1 MSIMTDQIPHHR
13 SRNARKL
20 LADNAILMVFLLFIV
35 FATIVSGGR
44 FIHPANVSVILFQCS
59 VIGVLALGQTLVTLL
74 AGIDLSVA
82 TVAIFAAIVM
92 GAGGSEEQQMMN
104 LSGILPFLGFLPSM
118 VVALAAAALVGLV
131 NGAAVVIF
139 RIPAFIAT
147 LAMSLALSGL
157 SMLLTGGS
165 PVHYPDPFFADF
177 GATKFLTIP
186 APVYVFAILALVSAF
201 LLSRSRLGIMIY
213 AIGGN
218 RRAASLSGIPVRS
231 VTILAYVLCSLFGG
245 IAGFLF
251 LARTGSVAPTSGA
264 ELLLSTI
271 AAVVVG
277 GVSLAGGK
285 GSILNAV
292 IGTLM
297 LAGLGNL
304 MNIMLISSHLQDA
317 VSGLIIVLAIML
329 NARLNPS
336 T

>member
-1 MSIMTDQIPHHR
+1 
-13 SRNARKL
+13 
-20 LADNAILMVFLLFIV
+20 
-35 FATIVSGGR
+35 
-44 FIHPANVSVILFQCS
+44 
-59 VIGVLALGQTLVTLL
+59 
-74 AGIDLSVA
+74 
-82 TVAIFAAIVM
+82 
-92 GAGGSEEQQMMN
+92 
-104 LSGILPFLGFLPSM
+104 
-118 VVALAAAALVGLV
+118 
-131 NGAAVVIF
+131 
-139 RIPAFIAT
+139 
-147 LAMSLALSGL
+147 
-157 SMLLTGGS
+157 
-165 PVHYPDPFFADF
+165 
-177 GATKFLTIP
+177 
-186 APVYVFAILALVSAF
+186 
-201 LLSRSRLGIMIY
+201 MIY

-218 RRAASLSGIPVRS
+218 RRAAALSGIPVRS

-251 LARTGSVAPTSGA
+251 LARTGSVAPTSGG

-277 GVSLAGGK
+277 GVSLSGGK
-285 GSILNAV
+285 GSIANAV